1 MLHGECLRQRLQTNR
16 TIPLIGVFDSFSA
29 SLAAR
34 HFDGIFVS
42 GFGLAASYYGLP
54 DTGFVAWPDVVD
66 LTRRIRA
73 VAPDAYVVVDIDDG
87 FADSDVA
94 ARVARQLEL
103 SGASG
108 LILEDQA
115 RPRKCGHFG
124 GKKLLPLDVYL
135 ERLNSILE
143 ACSDIVVIAR
153 TDASDESEIRER
165 VAAFS
170 CTGADAILVD
180 GQSSLES
187 ISQLRELTDKPM
199 AFNQILGGRSP
210 AFGLSEL
217 QEAGIS
223 LAILSTPLLFA
234 AQAAMERCLEQL
246 SLNDMRL
253 DAVETTV
260 QLSETQQVLMAN
272 WKTSR
277 TITSHAPRGSTRLP
291 RAVRTANG
299 SDPACSPINQSE
311 KTDEF

>member
-1 MLHGECLRQRLQTNR
+1 MGHDVLYGEFLRRRLR
-16 TIPLIGVFDSFSA
+16 TKRTVPLVGVFDAFSA

-34 HFDGIFVS
+34 LFDGIFVS
-42 GFGLAASYYGLP
+42 GFGLTASRYGLP

-66 LTRRIRA
+66 LTRRVRA
-73 VAPDAYVVVDIDDG
+73 ICPESHIVVDIDDG
-87 FADSDVA
+87 FSDSDVA
-94 ARVARQLEL
+94 AHVARQLEL

-124 GKKLLPLDVYL
+124 GKTLLSLDVYL
-135 ERLNSILE
+135 DRLNGILE

-165 VAAFS
+165 VSAFS

-187 ISQLRELTDKPM
+187 VSQLRELTDKPL

-217 QEAGIS
+217 QEVGIS

-234 AQAAMERCLEQL
+234 AQAAMEKCLQQL

-260 QLSETQQVLMAN
+260 QLSEAQQILMAN
-272 WKTSR
+272 WNTTR
-277 TITSHAPRGSTRLP
+277 TATSHARLP
-291 RAVRTANG
+291 SERSPREVTTGNY
-299 SDPACSPINQSE
+299 SDPA
-311 KTDEF
+311 